1 MNEILIFLATTLE
14 ELIFFP
20 SSRLVLPFSKHM
32 SFANK
37 NNNKQQQT
45 TTTKNLY
52 TKVVT
57 IK

>member
-37 NNNKQQQT
+37 NNNKQQQQKT
-45 TTTKNLY
+45 YILK
-52 TKVVT
+52 
-57 IK
+57 